1 MAALQWSLTIIN
13 SGEQRDMQPTQTDA
27 QGVTQMSDPSP
38 LGRSPAAGPGA
49 PTSRTALAA
58 SVPPWMVGLLRAI
71 GPRTPAQVVQ
81 RVMLALLVVAVLV
94 LCVVN
99 PTFRQT
105 GNLLNIVQ
113 QASMV
118 GVVACGM
125 QLMIVS
131 GGFDLSVGVVAA
143 AAGCAAALVSLH
155 SGVAAGLVAGL
166 VTGLVAGLA
175 NGVLIAR
182 VGINPFVA
190 TFGTQ
195 AVVTGLLFAATN
207 AAPIAPLPDGWSN
220 LGLFEIGGVSFASL
234 VFIVVIAAVL
244 VLLRLTEFGRHIY
257 AVGSN
262 KEGARRAGIRV
273 SGVLV
278 AVYAIGGLTAAIAG
292 LMLVSISGIG
302 SPSAGTQWALMSIAA
317 VIIGGT
323 PLTGGVGG
331 VSSAVIGILSL
342 TVLTNA
348 LNLYGVSAYWQPAL
362 TGAAVLGAVGF
373 EAFRR
378 LRKR

>member
-1 MAALQWSLTIIN
+1 MRPSET
-13 SGEQRDMQPTQTDA
+13 ETQR
-27 QGVTQMSDPSP
+27 
-38 LGRSPAAGPGA
+38 
-49 PTSRTALAA
+49 
-58 SVPPWMVGLLRAI
+58 LRATPTPDLGANSALTVQVVPIEARVNTNQRRLPDWVGGIARGI

-81 RVMLALLVVAVLV
+81 RVMLAVLCLAVVA
-94 LCVVN
+94 LCIVN

-105 GNLLNIVQ
+105 GNLLNILQ

-118 GVVACGM
+118 GVIACGM

-143 AAGCAAALVSLH
+143 ASGCAAAFVSLQW
-155 SGVAAGLVAGL
+155 GVFPAVAAGLL
-166 VTGLVAGLA
+166 TGLVVGAI
-175 NGVLIAR
+175 NGVLIAK

-195 AVVTGLLFAATN
+195 AVVTGLLYAATD
-207 AAPIAPLPDGWSN
+207 AAPIAPLPEGWSN
-220 LGLFEIGGVSFASL
+220 LGLFNLGGVSSASL
-234 VFIVVIAAVL
+234 VFIVVIAVVL
-244 VLLRLTEFGRHIY
+244 SLLRHTVFGQHIY

-262 KEGARRAGIRV
+262 SEGARRAGIRV
-273 SGVLV
+273 DRVLV
-278 AVYAIGGLTAAIAG
+278 AVYAIGGLTAATAG

-302 SPSAGTQWALMSIAA
+302 SPSAGTQWALMAIAA

-348 LNLYGVSAYWQPAL
+348 LNLYGVSAFWQPAL

-378 LRKR
+378 MRKR